1 MRPIQTGTTNIVLVC
16 EDCRGLPATVMQY
29 GDGRQEFET
38 CWELDPDEL
47 ATVQRTGRIYLAV
60 AGREHPPVT
69 LSAHSGLEG

>member
-38 CWELDPDEL
+38 CWELTPEDL
-47 ATVQRTGRIYLAV
+47 ATVQRTGKIYLNVIGQA
-60 AGREHPPVT
+60 HPPVALT
-69 LSAHSGLEG
+69 VESVLE